1 MASKY
6 NYKVGD
12 KQYYRIRAK
21 VGVDKDGKPIVKA
34 FLGDGKKDAISK
46 RDAYLASMS
55 TNITFD
61 NTQKFGVIFSEWY
74 DTVHRS
80 TVSGSSNSTYDFYIQ
95 KLKTYPLL
103 EQPLKDVTSL
113 SIQKLINDLDSK
125 TAVKFVYILFS
136 MFFNYCYDEHI
147 LKYDVMRGIKKPKEV
162 KTTKKFENYLTDPEI
177 EKLKNLGYDR
187 DYFVFL
193 FMLYTGLRRGE
204 MSALLMSDIDIKK
217 KIVTVSKSYSEVNHK
232 FVLGPT
238 KGRET
243 RVVTIPDKLIPFI
256 EHYFKVA
263 PLGEIV
269 PHVPRY
275 LHDLWK
281 YRRKKVTDRNVT
293 LHGLRHTYCTLL
305 CRNGVQLKVAADL
318 MGHKNTKLVDEVYT
332 HVQIE
337 DKYKAVK
344 SL

>member
-1 MASKY
+1 VAKTY
-6 NYKVGD
+6 NYTVNGN
-12 KQYYRIRAK
+12 QYYRTRAK
-21 VGVDKDGKPIVKA
+21 IELNGKFITKA
-34 FLGDGKKDAISK
+34 FLGDGKKDAEKK
-46 RDAYLASMS
+46 RDEYIASLGKN
-55 TNITFD
+55 TEYD
-61 NTQKFGVIFSEWY
+61 NNSPFIELLKEWHEV
-74 DTVHRS
+74 VHKP
-80 TVSGSSNSTYDFYIQ
+80 TVSGSSNTTYMIYIDRIAMT
-95 KLKTYPLL
+95 KLANKPLNTI
-103 EQPLKDVTSL
+103 KSL
-113 SIQKLINDLDSK
+113 HIQKLINEQDVK
-125 TAVKFVYILFS
+125 TTARFYYIILK
-136 MFFNYCYDEHI
+136 MFFTYCYDEHI
-147 LKYDVMRGIKKPKEV
+147 LNHDVMRGIKKARTQKSE
-162 KTTKKFENYLTDPEI
+162 KLFDNYLTDPEI
-177 EKLKNLGYDR
+177 EKLKKLGYDR

-204 MSALLMSDIDIKK
+204 MSALLMSDIDLKK
-217 KIVTVSKSYSEVNHK
+217 KLVTVSKSYSQVGNK
-232 FVLGPT
+232 FVLGST

-243 RVVTIPDKLIPFI
+243 RVVTIPDTLIPFI

-269 PHVPRY
+269 PQVPRY

-281 YRRKKVTDRNVT
+281 YRRKKVTERNVT